1 MTRIQYQ
8 DMDDEALI
16 AHARELTLTLYPSV
30 ENLIAE
36 LADRLEYQLQ
46 TGDFDQ

>member
-8 DMDDEALI
+8 DMDDETLI
-16 AHARELTLTLYPSV
+16 TYARELTLVLYPSV

-46 TGDFDQ
+46 SGDFDQ